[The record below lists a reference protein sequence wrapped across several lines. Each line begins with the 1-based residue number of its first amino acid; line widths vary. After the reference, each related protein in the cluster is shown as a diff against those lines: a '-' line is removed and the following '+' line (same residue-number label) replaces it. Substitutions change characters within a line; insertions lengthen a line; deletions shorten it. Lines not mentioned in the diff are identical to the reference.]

1 MSTQQPIH
9 QVLAAVMQDVGAVAK
24 KDRNAAQGFNFR
36 GVDAVV
42 NAVAP
47 ALRKHGVLVVPH
59 AIDVRHRD
67 ITTANGKAARECI
80 VLATYRFWGPAGD
93 HLDIQA
99 PGESM
104 DMGDKSCPKAMSVAF
119 RTALLQALCLPTDEA
134 DPDHDTY
141 ERGAAPKDD
150 EAETIRGQIRN
161 FATAKQ
167 IPLRQVMSDFEA
179 RTQENIRDASVPIL
193 LGYLNDIKAN
203 GIRQEAACS

>member
-1 MSTQQPIH
+1 MTTHQPIH
-9 QVLAAVMQDVGAVAK
+9 QALTAVMQDVGAVAK

-36 GVDAVV
+36 GIDAVV

-80 VLATYRFWGPAGD
+80 VVATYRFWGPAGD
-93 HLDIQA
+93 HLDIQTA
-99 PGESM
+99 GEAM

-141 ERGAAPKDD
+141 ERGVAPTDD
-150 EAETIRGQIRN
+150 EAEKVRSQIRN
-161 FATAKQ
+161 VATAKH
-167 IPLRQVMSDFEA
+167 IPLREVMADFEK
-179 RTQENIRDASVPIL
+179 RTRENIRDAAVPVL
-193 LGYLNDIKAN
+193 LGYLNDLKAN
-203 GIRQEAACS
+203 GIRQEAECS